1 MQDLLQNSECLHCGL
16 SIGRGFQRIQ
26 GCPHLQVT
34 LCTPL
39 DLLDHIAQIAKQ
51 MHNLQF
57 FKHIMYVFLLGDYR
71 HVYVF
76 LYRSSS
82 KYEKDVFH

>member
-51 MHNLQF
+51 MHSNWDQLQNYCSEP
-57 FKHIMYVFLLGDYR
+57 H
-71 HVYVF
+71 
-76 LYRSSS
+76 S
-82 KYEKDVFH
+82 KLVAFQVTQ